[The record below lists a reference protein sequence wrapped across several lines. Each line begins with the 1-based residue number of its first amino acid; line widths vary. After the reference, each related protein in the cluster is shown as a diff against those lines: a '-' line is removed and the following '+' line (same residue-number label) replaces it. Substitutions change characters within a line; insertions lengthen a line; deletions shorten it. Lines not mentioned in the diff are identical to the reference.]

1 MALMSSRSPLT
12 PLPLALAR
20 LIAALPPLAPREL
33 PVSEALGFVAAET
46 VTARRPVPERPLAA
60 RRGVAVSSSDL
71 VGASPYAPALLQA
84 PPPLLLPGDPLPEGA
99 DAVLPEDAVE
109 AFGGLHE
116 IGQSAYPGEGAV
128 LAGTDL
134 PEGTTL
140 LRAGETVTATALL
153 ALRLDRR
160 ETLKVWQPSV
170 LVEGDE
176 DARPLAEWLSETLRA
191 VGGRICATAE
201 AGLRI
206 RLVRDLGAEMAG
218 GEGGA
223 VFSGVAITPGM
234 ETALLETASGP
245 EILIGPRP
253 DAVVTVL
260 HALLLPAIAAWT
272 GRRLRA
278 VSRVLTD
285 KLVSPVGVAG
295 VALLSEGGAGY
306 KPSANGQISLPAL
319 MAADAVAIIGP
330 ESEGAAAGTLLP
342 ATPLLH
348 PFEPL

>member
-1 MALMSSRSPLT
+1 MALMSSRPPLT

-20 LIAALPPLAPREL
+20 LIAALPPLAPREP
-33 PVSEALGFVAAET
+33 PVSEAFGFVAAEE
-46 VTARRPVPERPLAA
+46 VTTRRPVPESALAA
-60 RRGVAVSSSDL
+60 RRGVAVSSSGL

-84 PPPLLLPGDPLPEGA
+84 PPPLLLPGDPLPGGT

-128 LAGTDL
+128 LAGADL
-134 PEGTTL
+134 PEGATL

-153 ALRLDRR
+153 ALRLEGR

-191 VGGRICATAE
+191 VGCRVGATAD
-201 AGLRI
+201 ARLRI
-206 RLVRDLGAEMAG
+206 RLVRDLEAEIAG
-218 GEGGA
+218 GEA
-223 VFSGVAITPGM
+223 IFSGVAITPGM
-234 ETALLETASGP
+234 ETTLLETASGP

-253 DAVVTVL
+253 DAAVTVL

-272 GRRLRA
+272 RRRLRA
-278 VSRVLTD
+278 VPRVLTD

-295 VALLSEGGAGY
+295 VALLRECDAGY
-306 KPSANGQISLPAL
+306 KPLANGQISLPAL

-342 ATPLLH
+342 ATPLLN